1 MGKKRLRII
10 LGKFSAA
17 IINVILVI
25 GIVTI
30 FVLFALTA
38 TILNLGSSYSHL
50 YESFSMKSFNF
61 CDYNNC
67 IS

>member
-1 MGKKRLRII
+1 MGKKRLTII

-30 FVLFALTA
+30 FVLFTPTA

-50 YESFSMKSFNF
+50 YESFQYEIIQFL
-61 CDYNNC
+61 
-67 IS
+67 